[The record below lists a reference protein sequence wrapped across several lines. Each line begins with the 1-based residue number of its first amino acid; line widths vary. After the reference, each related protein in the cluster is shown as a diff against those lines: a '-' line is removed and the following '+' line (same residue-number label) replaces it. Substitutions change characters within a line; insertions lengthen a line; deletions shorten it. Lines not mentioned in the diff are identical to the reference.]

1 MNNKILIII
10 IVGLFICI
18 NQNPI
23 QSAEIENKFYNPEKI
38 DNSIERSIPRIRLG
52 FIAVTTDGTKS
63 GSSVIVDAQDWNLRD
78 YYSRIVCFYID
89 YSIVNGGPDDYVNIE
104 INMEKNDSDWDQIS
118 YKISNDYIK
127 GEINFENVN
136 INQGDNY
143 NIHIKATYINNDPS
157 IIISDE
163 DVSSLALTNF
173 NFFRLFRMLNF
184 LLHL

>member
-10 IVGLFICI
+10 GLFICI

-23 QSAEIENKFYNPEKI
+23 TSTEIENNFFNKENIKE
-38 DNSIERSIPRIRLG
+38 SIEQSATRIRLG
-52 FIAVTTDGTKS
+52 FIAVTTDGTES

-78 YYSRIVCFYID
+78 YYSRIVSFYID
-89 YSIVNGGPDDYVNIE
+89 YSIVNGGPNDYVIIE
-104 INMEKNDSDWDQIS
+104 IDMKKNDTDLDQVS

-127 GEINFENVN
+127 GEINFDNVN

-163 DVSSLALTNF
+163 DLSSLALTKF
-173 NFFRLFRMLNF
+173 NFLGLFRMLNF
-184 LLHL
+184 LLNL